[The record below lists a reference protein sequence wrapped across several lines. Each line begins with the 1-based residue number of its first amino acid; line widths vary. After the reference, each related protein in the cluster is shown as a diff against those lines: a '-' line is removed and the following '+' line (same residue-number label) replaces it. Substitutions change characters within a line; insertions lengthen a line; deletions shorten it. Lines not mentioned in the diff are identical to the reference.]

1 MKFSIPKKIKKAF
14 KITFIIIGVLLLLMF
29 SLPAMFPETVSQKI
43 KQWTNKSINGE
54 LNFSKARL
62 SFFNHF
68 PSLTLT
74 LYDFTLKGS
83 KPFEKDTLI
92 ASKELALGINLKSVF
107 SKSISISQ
115 IFVSNGNIN
124 IEVNKNGE
132 ANYNVYKNDTA
143 HQTKN
148 AADTG
153 SASLNLEHIQIDK
166 SNLVYDDRSIPILI
180 TAKGF
185 NYSGK
190 GDLSKAIF
198 DLASSVKI
206 DSFDLDYN
214 QSHYIGSK
222 KLKANL
228 ITKINTNSLA
238 FIFEKNDLVLNRLP
252 FNFNGKFE
260 FLKNGYNMN
269 FEINSDKADLYD
281 VLSALPPE
289 YAPWFSKIDAGGKT
303 EITASL
309 KGKYIASE
317 NEAPDLSFNMKVR
330 DGYLDYDKAPA
341 TLKNLYV
348 DFSTSLPKL
357 NTDSLHVDLDSL
369 YFNMDKS
376 YLATQFHLTGLNTM
390 LIKSKA
396 KGELDLLKL
405 SRGMGL
411 QGMELAGTYR
421 LQFDAD
427 GKYQTKIV
435 QSGLRKKD
443 TIVTSIP
450 SFRFTSSLENGFI
463 KYKSLPKAIEKIS
476 FVLNAAC
483 PDNNYKHSLLSIE
496 NINANVLTDYLKG
509 FIKIKAGDVLQ
520 VDADIK
526 SLFHLSDVQ
535 QFYPLDSMQLKGDLF
550 VDVTAKGN
558 FDQKKKIFPVTNAQI
573 NLKNGT
579 VQTKYYPHPIEKIN
593 VSATVQS
600 RNGSLKDL
608 AINLLP
614 AAFEFEGQPFQ
625 MQMNLKD
632 FSNIKYNITSKGTID
647 IGKIYKV
654 FAIKGYDAKGFIKTD
669 LSLRGMQSD
678 AASGHYERLFN
689 SGTLQLN
696 DLLLHSDLFP
706 MPFLINKGVFHFDQD
721 KMFFDQFKAKY
732 GNSDFTLNG
741 YLNNVVNYATKN
753 NAPLKGNFDLKSN
766 NLIVDELMAYADTSS
781 KNKTTAA
788 TGVVIIPSNLSVTL
802 NANANKVSYNGLNL
816 TNVKGQL
823 IIDSSKL
830 VMKQSGFTIINA
842 PVVMD
847 ATYKTVSPTKATF
860 DYHINAKN
868 FDIHKAYNE
877 IKLFHDLATSAASV
891 HGIVSLDYQLSGR
904 LDSNMHPVYPSL
916 KGAGVLSLGKVKV
929 KGMKLMRAVSKAT
942 NRDSLND
949 PDLKDVNIKTK
960 IENNIITIER
970 TKLRI
975 MGFRPRFEGQVSFDG
990 KLNLTGRVG
999 LPPFGIFGIPFTVT
1013 GTQSN
1018 PNVRLKRGKDSD
1030 KLEETED
1037 KE

>member
-1 MKFSIPKKIKKAF
+1 MKRIPKKIKKF
-14 KITFIIIGVLLLLMF
+14 LKITVFSIGFLLLLMF
-29 SLPAMFPETVSQKI
+29 LLPILFPEKVSQEI

-74 LYDFTLKGS
+74 LYDFSLKGS

-92 ASKELALGINLKSVF
+92 ASKELALGINLKSIF
-107 SKSISISQ
+107 SKSISISE
-115 IFVSNGNIN
+115 IYVSGGDIN

-132 ANYNVYKNDTA
+132 PNYNVYKADTI
-143 HQTKN
+143 HQIKN
-148 AADTG
+148 PADTG
-153 SASLNLEHIQIDK
+153 SASLQLEHIQIDK
-166 SNLVYDDRSIPILI
+166 TNLVYDDRSIPILI

-238 FIFEKNDLVLNRLP
+238 FIFEKNDLVLNHLP
-252 FNFNGKFE
+252 FQFNGKFE
-260 FLKNGYNMN
+260 FLKSGYNMD
-269 FEINSDKADLYD
+269 FTMNSDNADLYD

-289 YAPWFSKIDAGGKT
+289 YTPWFSKIDAGGKT
-303 EITASL
+303 DIVASL

-317 NEAPDLSFNMKVR
+317 NAAPDFNLNMKVR
-330 DGYLDYDKAPA
+330 NGYLDYDKAPT

-376 YLATQFHLTGLNTM
+376 YFASQFHLTGLNTM

-396 KGELDLLKL
+396 KAELDLLKL

-411 QGMELAGTYR
+411 QGLELAGIYR
-421 LQFDAD
+421 LQFDAN
-427 GKYQTKIV
+427 GKYETKIV
-435 QSGLRKKD
+435 QSGVRKKD

-450 SFRFTSSLENGFI
+450 IFHFNSSLENGLI
-463 KYKSLPKAIEKIS
+463 KYKKLPKPIDKIS
-476 FVLNAAC
+476 FVLKAECN
-483 PDNNYKHSLLSIE
+483 DNDYKHASLSVE
-496 NINANVLTDYLKG
+496 NINANVLSDYIKG
-509 FIKIKAGDVLQ
+509 FIKIKAGDILQ

-526 SLFHLSDVQ
+526 SLFHLADVQ
-535 QFYPLDSMQLKGDLF
+535 QFYPLDSMTLKGDLF

-593 VSATVQS
+593 VSANVQS
-600 RNGSLKDL
+600 KNGSLKDL
-608 AINLLP
+608 VINVLP
-614 AAFEFEGQPFQ
+614 AAIEFEGQPFQ
-625 MQMNLKD
+625 MQLNLKD
-632 FSNIKYNITSKGTID
+632 FSNIKYDITSNGTID

-654 FAIKGYDAKGFIKTD
+654 FAIKGYDVSGLVKAD
-669 LSLRGMQSD
+669 VSLRGLQSD
-678 AASGHYERLFN
+678 ATSGHYEKLFN
-689 SGTLQLN
+689 SGTLQVN
-696 DLLLHSDLFP
+696 DLSLHSDLFP

-741 YLNNVVNYATKN
+741 YLNNVINYATKN

-766 NLIVDELMAYADTSS
+766 NLIIDELMAYADTSS
-781 KNKTTAA
+781 KNKSTS
-788 TGVVIIPSNLSVTL
+788 TGVVMIPSNLSLTL
-802 NANANKVSYNGLNL
+802 NADANKVVYNGMEI
-816 TNVKGQL
+816 TKVKGQL
-823 IIDSSKL
+823 IIDSSKME
-830 VMKQSGFTIINA
+830 MKQSGFTIIGA

-847 ATYKTVSPTKATF
+847 VTYKTVSPTKATF

-868 FDIHKAYNE
+868 FDIHKAYKE

-891 HGIVSLDYQLSGR
+891 HGIVSLEYQLSGK
-904 LDSNMHPVYPSL
+904 LDSNMHPIYPSL
-916 KGAGVLSLGKVKV
+916 VGGGILTLGKVKV
-929 KGMKLMRAVSKAT
+929 KGLKMMSAVSKAT
-942 NRDSLND
+942 NKDSLND
-949 PDLKDVNIKTK
+949 PDLKGINIKTSIK
-960 IENNIITIER
+960 NNIITIER

-975 MGFRPRFEGQVSFDG
+975 FGFRPRFEGQVSFDG

-999 LPPFGIFGIPFTVT
+999 LPPLGIFGIPFTIT

-1018 PNVRLKRGKDSD
+1018 PNVHLRKEKDSD

-1037 KE
+1037 KEQ